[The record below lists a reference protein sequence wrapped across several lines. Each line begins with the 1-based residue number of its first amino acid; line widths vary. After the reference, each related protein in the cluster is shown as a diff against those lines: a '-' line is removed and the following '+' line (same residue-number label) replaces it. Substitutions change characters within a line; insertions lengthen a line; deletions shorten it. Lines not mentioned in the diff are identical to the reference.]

1 MGVGEKDS
9 SRRSTRPESGRKL
22 AKTKK
27 KKNLLRGV
35 RLILVFAGGIACDEQ
50 DGKGMIANDERER
63 KKMGSRKWDTEENE
77 RPPAAT
83 AVATACYMLFVQALG
98 YIMRLA
104 R

>member
-1 MGVGEKDS
+1 M
-9 SRRSTRPESGRKL
+9 PEG
-22 AKTKK
+22 
-27 KKNLLRGV
+27 
-35 RLILVFAGGIACDEQ
+35 
-50 DGKGMIANDERER
+50 GMIANDERER

-98 YIMRLA
+98 YIKRLA